1 MLYDVRKETKSR
13 YSEDKSTNEDI
24 QSALNS
30 WDGKGANIIP
40 KINCDHVTI
49 NGMNNDYDTASK
61 LIGVH
66 TDVAYRKD
74 NIVRYNLFHNP
85 TDGGFLIYQ
94 SVSLIKLVY
103 LKVEMRS
110 NLLL

>member
-1 MLYDVRKETKSR
+1 MLYDIRKETKSR
-13 YSEDKSTNEDI
+13 YSEDKSTNGDI

-61 LIGVH
+61 LMGVH

-85 TDGGFLIYQ
+85 TDGGVFDLAECIFGQ
-94 SVSLIKLVY
+94 TRIFKSRNAK
-103 LKVEMRS
+103 
-110 NLLL
+110 